1 MIKPGK
7 SIDGFTIKDVT
18 PLEEYRGN
26 GITAVHDNTGC
37 EVFHLQCDDRDNL
50 FAFTFK
56 TLPRDDTGAAH
67 ILEHT
72 VLSGSEKYP
81 VKDPFLLLLKGSMN
95 TFLNAMTFPDK
106 TVYPASSTVE
116 KDLFNLMK
124 VYGDAVFFPLLKR
137 EMFSQEGHRIE
148 VDETGNLHKVGIVY
162 NEMQGNYASHDS
174 IASDWAVRSLFPDT
188 VYHHDS
194 GGDPA
199 HIDELTYEQFIDFH
213 KTYYHPSNTKIF
225 LYGNIPTEKY
235 FSFLNNEFLSRFTR
249 RSREEDVPIQP
260 RWNTPR
266 EKAVSY
272 PVEPDSTVSKKSSIT
287 VNWLLPS
294 VTDAETAL
302 SLELLSE
309 ILLGNSGSPLKKAL
323 IDSGLGEDLSPPTGI
338 ETDLREL
345 VFSAGIRGTDPDKQK
360 ELEELIFSVLS
371 RLVADGIDQDIL
383 EAALRTFEFR
393 HREIKSHFGLRLMR
407 RSLRGW
413 LHGES
418 PVHTMVFAEHMQHIR
433 SMVKSGGSYFEGLI
447 KKYLL
452 DNPHRTTLIVKPDP
466 QSADRERKETE
477 AELADMRGRMTE
489 TELEELKERQNKLA
503 EYQQTPDKKEDA
515 AKIPS
520 LHADDLPREVEK
532 IPSEHQSL
540 GNIPVYTHEFYTNR
554 ILYVEFVFDISG
566 LDDSL
571 SWFLPALGASVTGTG
586 LPGKSYDQIAREISL
601 LTGGFGTHL
610 ETGTSLIDKAS
621 KGYLSFR
628 MRMLDKTAGESIKL
642 LGKLLSD
649 ADFNDHRRIKDI
661 LLEMRSD
668 FTSAVMPS
676 GHSFVNHRIAR
687 CFSPAERTDERWKGI
702 SQLFFL
708 HSLDL
713 SKPVDTFCSVLKA
726 LREKTMTREN
736 LIINVTGESDVV
748 NPALPLLGE
757 AADML
762 PRKSSKDDLMPLLEK
777 VSLQGAMKGLF
788 TGGSPEIDK
797 INRGESLIIPSNVGY
812 VGFGIPGK
820 SYLSGEYP
828 YEYLLAHL
836 LKTGFLWEAIRMQGG
851 AYGAFA
857 ASNGLE
863 QMFTYASYRD
873 PNIVPTL
880 EAYKESL
887 RRIGKDTDL
896 DESLRLAKIGT
907 VGRDTRPMA
916 PAEKGAVAFRRA
928 LYGISDDLRQQKR
941 EILLDA
947 EVQHIRETAEQ
958 LAAELKNGYFSVMAG
973 KEALNSAYNNYP
985 QLKEGVFNVP
995 Q

>member
-1 MIKPGK
+1 MIKPGM
-7 SIDGFTIKDVT
+7 SIDGFTVKDVT
-18 PLEEYRGN
+18 PLEEYRGT
-26 GITAVHDNTGC
+26 GITAVHEKTGC
-37 EVFHLQCDDRDNL
+37 EVFHVQCDDRDNL

-56 TLPRDDTGAAH
+56 TLPRDDTGVAH

-124 VYGDAVFFPLLKR
+124 VYGDAVFFPLLKS

-148 VDETGNLHKVGIVY
+148 VDETGKLHKVGIVY

-199 HIDELTYEQFIDFH
+199 HIDELTYEQFIEFH

-235 FSFLNNEFLSRFTR
+235 LSFLNNEFLSRFTR
-249 RSREEDVPIQP
+249 RSRDNEVPIQP
-260 RWNTPR
+260 RWSEPR
-266 EKAVSY
+266 TQEVAY
-272 PVEPDSTVSKKSSIT
+272 PVEPDSTVAGKSSIT
-287 VNWLLPS
+287 VNWLLPP

-323 IDSGLGEDLSPPTGI
+323 IDSGLGEDLSPPTGM

-360 ELEELIFSVLS
+360 ELEDLIFSVLS
-371 RLVADGIDQDIL
+371 KLASDGIDPDIL

-413 LHGES
+413 LHGET
-418 PVHTMVFAEHMQHIR
+418 PVHTMVFARHMQRIR
-433 SMVKSGGSYFEGLI
+433 SLVNSGGSYFEELI
-447 KKYLL
+447 KKYLI
-452 DNPHRTTLIVKPDP
+452 DNPHRTTLIVQPDP
-466 QSADRERKETE
+466 EMADRERKDTETE
-477 AELADMRGRMTE
+477 LANISSRMTKS
-489 TELEELKERQNKLA
+489 ELEELKERQKKLA

-520 LHADDLPREVEK
+520 LHADDLPRQVEK
-532 IPSEHQSL
+532 IPSEQQSL
-540 GNIPVYTHEFYTNR
+540 GDTPVYTHEFYTNR
-554 ILYVEFVFDISG
+554 ILYVEFLFDVTG
-566 LDDSL
+566 LDDTL

-586 LPGKSYDQIAREISL
+586 LPGKPYDQIARELSL

-610 ETGTSLIDKAS
+610 ETATTLKDNQP

-628 MRMLDKTAGESIKL
+628 MRMLDKTAEESIRL
-642 LGKLLSD
+642 LGSLLAE
-649 ADFNDHRRIKDI
+649 ADFNDQNRIKDI

-687 CFSPAERTDERWKGI
+687 CFSLAERTEERWKGI

-708 HSLDL
+708 HSLDF
-713 SKPVDTFCSVLKA
+713 SKSVDMFCSVLKA
-726 LREKTMTREN
+726 LRKRTMTREN
-736 LIINVTGESDVV
+736 LLINVTGESDMVRS
-748 NPALPLLGE
+748 ALPLLEE
-757 AADML
+757 AAQML
-762 PRKSSKDDLMPLLEK
+762 PRKSSEDDISASLENI
-777 VSLQGAMKGLF
+777 SLRGAMKELF
-788 TGGSPEIDK
+788 TGGSPDIDK
-797 INRGESLIIPSNVGY
+797 INKGESLIIPSNVGY

-820 SYLSGEYP
+820 SYLSREYP

-880 EAYKESL
+880 EAFKASL
-887 RRIGKDTDL
+887 RSAGNDTDL
-896 DESLRLAKIGT
+896 EESLRLAKIGT
-907 VGRDTRPMA
+907 VGRDTRPMS

-928 LYGISDDLRQQKR
+928 LYGISDELRQQKR

-947 EVQHIRETAEQ
+947 EAHHIRETAEQ
-958 LAAELKNGYFSVMAG
+958 LSGGLNNGYFSVMAG
-973 KEALNSAYNNYP
+973 KEALSSAYKDYP